1 MKTLGEIIEL
11 VKKETM
17 ENNMCDYPEDRTYE
31 ETVPAMTL
39 QEFDPIVAELVHC
52 ANSEGFLRSETY
64 HWKEKASAFD
74 ALFLAKHKLE
84 EELSRAINNRESW
97 QSRAYAAENKLYNVH
112 EKARKARKA
121 AKKA

>member
-74 ALFLAKHKLE
+74 ALYSQSENLKAQLNQANVNQK
-84 EELSRAINNRESW
+84 NW
-97 QSRAYAAENKLYNVH
+97 QSRAYAAEGELFNIK

>member
-1 MKTLGEIIEL
+1 
-11 VKKETM
+11 
-17 ENNMCDYPEDRTYE
+17 
-31 ETVPAMTL
+31 
-39 QEFDPIVAELVHC
+39 VAELVHC